1 MRRELLMSA
10 VPDLFNVAMK
20 KNSPKQA
27 LKKLSLKL
35 QEKQLGGGR
44 RRRKTP
50 MNRLL
55 RRRPLGA
62 GKRKK
67 HSKKKQTRRSRAEN
81 DYSKWLLTYPIE
93 LLIWKRTSDPQT
105 ERFLVQWIRWIDF
118 LPVRLLWAV
127 TLRLSCRRSLIISED
142 AAKNL

>member
-1 MRRELLMSA
+1 MDRGLLMSA

-44 RRRKTP
+44 CRRKTP
-50 MNRLL
+50 MNGLL
-55 RRRPLGA
+55 RWKPLGA

-81 DYSKWLLTYPIE
+81 
-93 LLIWKRTSDPQT
+93 
-105 ERFLVQWIRWIDF
+105 
-118 LPVRLLWAV
+118 
-127 TLRLSCRRSLIISED
+127 
-142 AAKNL
+142 